1 MEGIFQEVV
10 TGVFFG
16 ARVCTEFGG
25 REDEL
30 PGPFTRGVGVFAGE
44 GFGHVDLP
52 DAGDE
57 VEAVFFSIGGE
68 VGLEAG
74 FEGLG
79 ERDEAVFASFGVVDG
94 DGAVAEVDVLD
105 AEAKALIRGTPHGPL
120 TLRAPLRCVHL
131 ASRQSARFHDA
142 EAGAVEELG
151 GEFPWV
157 FEESEHGT
165 NLLAGEYGGRATAA
179 GGRAIEVQREFG
191 VTEDVAEEEDES
203 VERLFLGG
211 GGDLAFEGEEMDIG
225 GDGGWA
231 DFGRRL
237 ADAAEAEPDEP
248 RGPMAI
254 CLFCGYC
261 EVFKADDAA
270 EVGVN
275 LGEGFG
281 FAGGGDVVVGTRG
294 ADFEG

>member
-1 MEGIFQEVV
+1 MSESVAGGSFWDVGFADRVSDLSLQRVLVQVV
-10 TGVFFG
+10 AGVFFG

-131 ASRQSARFHDA
+131 ASRQSAR
-142 EAGAVEELG
+142 
-151 GEFPWV
+151 
-157 FEESEHGT
+157 
-165 NLLAGEYGGRATAA
+165 
-179 GGRAIEVQREFG
+179 
-191 VTEDVAEEEDES
+191 
-203 VERLFLGG
+203 
-211 GGDLAFEGEEMDIG
+211 
-225 GDGGWA
+225 
-231 DFGRRL
+231 
-237 ADAAEAEPDEP
+237 
-248 RGPMAI
+248 
-254 CLFCGYC
+254 
-261 EVFKADDAA
+261 
-270 EVGVN
+270 
-275 LGEGFG
+275 
-281 FAGGGDVVVGTRG
+281 
-294 ADFEG
+294 

>member
-1 MEGIFQEVV
+1 MLETTLEGIFQEVV

-44 GFGHVDLP
+44 GFRHVDLP

-131 ASRQSARFHDA
+131 ASRQSAR
-142 EAGAVEELG
+142 
-151 GEFPWV
+151 
-157 FEESEHGT
+157 
-165 NLLAGEYGGRATAA
+165 
-179 GGRAIEVQREFG
+179 
-191 VTEDVAEEEDES
+191 
-203 VERLFLGG
+203 
-211 GGDLAFEGEEMDIG
+211 
-225 GDGGWA
+225 
-231 DFGRRL
+231 
-237 ADAAEAEPDEP
+237 
-248 RGPMAI
+248 
-254 CLFCGYC
+254 
-261 EVFKADDAA
+261 
-270 EVGVN
+270 
-275 LGEGFG
+275 
-281 FAGGGDVVVGTRG
+281 
-294 ADFEG
+294 

>member
-1 MEGIFQEVV
+1 VAEERLEGADVGAALEEVGSERMSEGV
-10 TGVFFG
+10 AGGSFWDVGFADRVSDLSLQRVLVQVVAGVFFG
-16 ARVCTEFGG
+16 ARVCAEFGG

-44 GFGHVDLP
+44 GGVHVDLS
-52 DAGDE
+52 DAGYE

-74 FEGLG
+74 FEGFG
-79 ERDEAVFASFGVVDG
+79 ERDKTVFTAFGVVDG

-105 AEAKALIRGTPHGPL
+105 AEAKA
-120 TLRAPLRCVHL
+120 
-131 ASRQSARFHDA
+131 FHDA

-179 GGRAIEVQREFG
+179 GGRAIEVQREIRM
-191 VTEDVAEEEDES
+191 TEDVAEEEDES

-211 GGDLAFEGEEMDIG
+211 GGDLAFEGELWMECG
-225 GDGGWA
+225 G
-231 DFGRRL
+231 R
-237 ADAAEAEPDEP
+237 
-248 RGPMAI
+248 
-254 CLFCGYC
+254 
-261 EVFKADDAA
+261 
-270 EVGVN
+270 
-275 LGEGFG
+275 
-281 FAGGGDVVVGTRG
+281 
-294 ADFEG
+294 